1 MHSRRQF
8 LGHVALA
15 CASGALLPSVR
26 LLAGDAAGAGDA
38 RLVVVLLRGG
48 LDGLHALVPYADPNY
63 ARLRGALSPEASAGS
78 PMHRLDGTWA
88 LHASLSYSDQLYAA
102 GQFLPIAAVAPP
114 YWGRSH
120 FDAQDCVE
128 NGTDRPHGAQE
139 GWLNRC
145 VGALAGKRA
154 VVAAAVM
161 PLMTRG
167 TAHVDTWSP
176 PLPTQIDPVLL
187 QRLGVLYAK
196 DKRLDPVFRSALAQ
210 AEGGT
215 SDSKNEVLVRGDAR
229 LVQSLRAVG
238 GFLSREDGARIAFVE
253 DDGWDTHAN
262 EGPILSR
269 KLGELDTGLRAV
281 REALGNAW
289 ARSIVVVVSEFGRT
303 AAVNGT
309 LGTDHGSGGA
319 AFLAGGAV
327 KGGRVGGDFAGLA
340 SSALYEG
347 RDVRATTD
355 LRSVFKGV
363 LAEHLKMAEHTLDAQ
378 VFPDSARVKS
388 IEGLV
393 AKKSA

>member
-1 MHSRRQF
+1 MQSRRRF

-15 CASGALLPSVR
+15 CASGALLPGVR
-26 LLAGDAAGAGDA
+26 LLAGNAAAAGDA

-48 LDGLHALVPYADPNY
+48 LDGLHALVPYADPGY
-63 ARLRGALSPEASAGS
+63 ARLRDALAAEATAGS
-78 PMHRLDGTWA
+78 AMHRLDGAWA
-88 LHASLSYSDQLYAA
+88 LHASLAYSGQLYAA
-102 GQFLPIAAVAPP
+102 GQLLPIAAVAPP

-145 VGALAGKRA
+145 VGVLAGKRA
-154 VVAAAVM
+154 VVAATVM

-167 TAHVDTWSP
+167 AAHVDTWSP

-187 QRLGVLYAK
+187 QRLGLLYAK

-215 SDSKNEVLVRGDAR
+215 SGSTNEALVRGDAR

-238 GFLSREDGARIAFVE
+238 GFLARADGPRIAFVE

-262 EGPILSR
+262 EAPILSR
-269 KLGELDTGLRAV
+269 KLGELDAGLRAA
-281 REALGNAW
+281 RESLGDAW
-289 ARSIVVVVSEFGRT
+289 ASSIVIVVSEFGRT

-340 SSALYEG
+340 ATDLYEG

-355 LRSVFKGV
+355 LRGVFKGV
-363 LAEHLKMAEHTLDAQ
+363 LAEHLKMSNRTLDARI
-378 VFPDSARVKS
+378 FPDSARVKS
-388 IEGLV
+388 IGGLV
-393 AKKSA
+393 ATKSA

>member
-1 MHSRRQF
+1 MHSRRRF

-15 CASGALLPSVR
+15 CASGALLPGVR
-26 LLAGDAAGAGDA
+26 LLAGDAADAGDA

-48 LDGLHALVPYADPNY
+48 LDGLHALIPYADPGW
-63 ARLRGALSPEASAGS
+63 ARLRGALAPDGSAGS
-78 PMHRLDGTWA
+78 AMHRLDGTWA
-88 LHASLSYSDQLYAA
+88 LHSSLAYSAQLYAA
-102 GQFLPIAAVAPP
+102 GQLLPVTAVAPP

-128 NGTDRPHGAQE
+128 NGTDRPHGAQQ

-145 VGALAGKRA
+145 ISALAGQRA

-167 TAHVDTWSP
+167 AAHVDTWSP

-210 AEGGT
+210 AESGASG
-215 SDSKNEVLVRGDAR
+215 SANDALVRGDAR

-238 GFLSREDGARIAFVE
+238 GFLARAGGPRIAFVE

-262 EGPILSR
+262 EGPILTR
-269 KLGELDTGLRAV
+269 KLGELDAGLRAA
-281 REALGNAW
+281 RESLGDAW
-289 ARSIVVVVSEFGRT
+289 ARSIVIVVSEFGRT
-303 AAVNGT
+303 AAINGT

-340 SSALYEG
+340 SNALYEG

-363 LAEHLKMAEHTLDAQ
+363 LAEHLKMSEGTLDAR
-378 VFPDSARVKS
+378 VFPDSARTKP
-388 IEGLV
+388 IDGLV